1 MEMKR
6 DSNSKTVEI
15 WLTHA
20 ESQDSAL
27 QAQLKPLYKKY
38 KAQGYTVAVFHS
50 GAQDLAAV
58 TSDLLC
64 YNRKRL
70 A

>member
-6 DSNSKTVEI
+6 DSGSKTMEI

-20 ESQDSAL
+20 ESQDAAL
-27 QAQLKPLYKKY
+27 QAQLNPLYKAY

-50 GAQDLAAV
+50 GAQDLATV

-70 A
+70 V